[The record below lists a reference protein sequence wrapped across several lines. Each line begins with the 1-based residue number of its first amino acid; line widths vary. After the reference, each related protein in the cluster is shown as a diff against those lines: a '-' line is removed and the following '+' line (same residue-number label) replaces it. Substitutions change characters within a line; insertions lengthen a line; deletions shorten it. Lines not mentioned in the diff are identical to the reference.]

1 MAMTDFENTQPYY
14 FGDIGCWSER
24 TDVHKAASLGQ
35 AWRLQHL
42 IEGGASVNVV
52 AVDSMTPLHEA
63 CIHGQLQCARLLL
76 DAGAQVDAR
85 NVDGNTPLCEACAV
99 GSLDCVKL
107 LLERGAK
114 VNPSLTSRTASPL
127 HEACM
132 RGERFLCKSSALD
145 VETSLSNGVKI
156 RAGNSECVK
165 LLIAEGA
172 SLEAYDLY
180 RGTPLHVACNDQHAN
195 CAKELLNAGAN
206 VNAVRLHRTALHLAA
221 KVAQVEM
228 IETLM
233 EFGANVYARDKHDKK
248 AIDLATPG
256 SPVASC
262 LRSYEANPLNLQQL
276 SRLAVRR
283 KVGTRSLK
291 VVGQLQ
297 IPKLIIGYLRY
308 E

>member
-132 RGERFLCKSSALD
+132 R
-145 VETSLSNGVKI
+145 
-156 RAGNSECVK
+156 GNSECVK